1 MKIAAKEQKAFGSSI
16 IELSKFKN
24 NLDQS
29 KIDYPTFNGSVNISN
44 NKSPFLSQ
52 SPAVYFFH
60 DLRGIH
66 YIGETENLRL
76 RFFQHMKKNKNLAL
90 EARKRL
96 CVLISSEFE
105 NMDLNISKKD
115 LITKLNEKCY
125 IIKIKCGD
133 FDKYGRLLGWL
144 YDKNSV
150 IDTPI
155 EQSFNHILIKEHL
168 AYKYEGKTKLTEE
181 DQLELLK

>member
-66 YIGETENLRL
+66 YIGETENLRF
-76 RFFQHMKKNKNLAL
+76 RFFQHIKKDRNLSLKA
-90 EARKRL
+90 A
-96 CVLISSEFE
+96 ISSAFGPMFFRWVVASSK
-105 NMDLNISKKD
+105 MDALIMQKKWIR
-115 LITKLNEKCY
+115 LFNPQCNE
-125 IIKIKCGD
+125 IK
-133 FDKYGRLLGWL
+133 YT
-144 YDKNSV
+144 N
-150 IDTPI
+150 
-155 EQSFNHILIKEHL
+155 N
-168 AYKYEGKTKLTEE
+168 
-181 DQLELLK
+181 